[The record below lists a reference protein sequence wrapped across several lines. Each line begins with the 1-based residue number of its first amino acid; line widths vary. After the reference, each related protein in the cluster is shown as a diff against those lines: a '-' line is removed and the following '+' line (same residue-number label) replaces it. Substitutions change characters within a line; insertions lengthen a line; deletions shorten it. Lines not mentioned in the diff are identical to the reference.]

1 MGDVE
6 TFVEL
11 RPWLFGVAYRML
23 GVAAEAEDVLQDAYL
38 RWASVDDSSVESPR
52 AYLTTIV
59 TRLSIDQLRAAKV
72 GRGSYKGP
80 WLPEPI
86 EAGSGGAGSG
96 EVGSGGLG
104 SGGLG
109 SGAGVE
115 PGPEA
120 GVVLADSL
128 SLAFL
133 VLLEELA
140 PAERAAFLLREVFG
154 YEYSEIARMLERN
167 EPACRQLVSRARHR
181 VGDRRKRFEAD
192 HEQSREL
199 TRRFVFACGTGD
211 IEGLMS
217 LLAEDVVVWTDGGG
231 KATSAPRPV
240 VGPWRAA
247 RFLVHVAKTFPNAT
261 VGEMT
266 LNGQPGLIF
275 EENGRVTSA
284 VVIDVLDG
292 KIAGIRVVA
301 NPEKLTALQRR
312 FKDEWVSG
320 LRELTNRGRTD
331 PGSP

>member
-1 MGDVE
+1 VADVE
-6 TFVEL
+6 TFIEL
-11 RPWLFGVAYRML
+11 RPMLFGIAYRML
-23 GVAAEAEDVLQDAYL
+23 GVAAEADDVLQDAYL
-38 RWASVDDSSVESPR
+38 RWATVDEASVESPR
-52 AYLTTIV
+52 AYLATIV

-72 GRGSYKGP
+72 RRDSYKGP

-86 EAGSGGAGSG
+86 VLDESG
-96 EVGSGGLG
+96 ESMEVAGTVE
-104 SGGLG
+104 
-109 SGAGVE
+109 AGVE
-115 PGPEA
+115 AGAEA
-120 GVVLADSL
+120 GVELADSL

-231 KATSAPRPV
+231 RVVSAPRPV

-247 RFLVHVAKTFPNAT
+247 RFLVHVSKNFPNAT
-261 VGEMT
+261 IGEMT

-275 EENGRVTSA
+275 EENGRVTNA
-284 VVIDVLDG
+284 VVVDILDG
-292 KIAGIRVVA
+292 LISGIRIVA
-301 NPEKLTALQRR
+301 NPEKLTALQRL
-312 FKDEWVSG
+312 VQG
-320 LRELTNRGRTD
+320 
-331 PGSP
+331 